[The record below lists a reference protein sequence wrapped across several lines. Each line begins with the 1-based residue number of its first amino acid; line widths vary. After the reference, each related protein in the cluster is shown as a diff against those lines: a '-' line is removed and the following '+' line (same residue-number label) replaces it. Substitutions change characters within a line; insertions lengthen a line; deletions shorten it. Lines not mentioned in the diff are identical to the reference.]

1 MSRSR
6 AFTLIEL
13 LVVISII
20 AVLTAVL
27 LPNLIGIRG
36 RAADARKKADLK
48 DFQAALRLY
57 YNDHQAYPGQTISP
71 GQQFNPSVLGDED
84 TGRFTDGTYSTDLPE
99 EAAYAPDGTD
109 GYKMYAVLDNE
120 ADPDILTSQAK
131 CGGSGTEAY
140 YVCAQ

>member
-27 LPNLIGIRG
+27 LPNLVGIRG

-57 YNDHQAYPGQTISP
+57 YNDHQEFPGSLTDTVTYPDI
-71 GQQFNPSVLGDED
+71 N
-84 TGRFTDGTYSTDLPE
+84 RFTNGDYSSNFPVYT
-99 EAAYAPDGTD
+99 AYAPAADGESYD
-109 GYKMYAVLDNE
+109 LYVLLDNT
-120 ADPDILTSQAK
+120 ADPDILASKTK
-131 CGGSGTEAY
+131 CGTTADTANNY